1 MAVDLE
7 VTSAAETS
15 DEDTDEE
22 EDDVL
27 DAMSFDYDN
36 KPHRNRLN
44 AVLRACVQEVCL

>member
-1 MAVDLE
+1 MAVSNED
-7 VTSAAETS
+7 TSGAETS

-22 EDDVL
+22 EDGVL
-27 DAMSFDYDN
+27 DATSFDYDN